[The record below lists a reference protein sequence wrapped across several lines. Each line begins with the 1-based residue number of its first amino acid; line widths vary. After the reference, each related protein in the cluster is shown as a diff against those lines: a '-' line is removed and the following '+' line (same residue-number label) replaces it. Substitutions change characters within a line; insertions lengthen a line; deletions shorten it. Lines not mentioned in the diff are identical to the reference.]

1 MNRAAVK
8 QILRP
13 TSRDSKI
20 LQSDS
25 ELSKHIIYNLEKR
38 GTRNLDETFGVQKF
52 VFEITYRTKNQFLK
66 NILFLKF
73 T

>member
-1 MNRAAVK
+1 MK
-8 QILRP
+8 QVLRLA
-13 TSRDSKI
+13 SGDSKI

-25 ELSKHIIYNLEKR
+25 KLLKHIIYNLEKR
-38 GTRNLDETFGVQKF
+38 GTRNLDETFGVQKS